1 MFELFEEI
9 FWEVAEENGIT
20 EWWVLFDSE
29 LMDEATD
36 RIEARYGLSTE
47 YIEWYNQMAE
57 DLWEE
62 VLFLF
67 TFIGYYAAGRAW
79 LGAAV
84 FA

>member
-57 DLWEE
+57 DL
-62 VLFLF
+62 
-67 TFIGYYAAGRAW
+67 
-79 LGAAV
+79 
-84 FA
+84 